1 MRNTILIRGT
11 LGVAAFAL
19 AATACGSSGTAAAG
33 NSSPSASPSMHS
45 MTPSPASG
53 TLTNTA
59 AAQLYAGLDQLLREH
74 VDLTANVVQTAITKG
89 PSSSGTK
96 AALAALDQ
104 NTQGLGAAIGS
115 VYGAA
120 AQKQFLKLW
129 RAHIGFFVN
138 YTLGVAGHNPKKVAI
153 AQHDLAGYT
162 KHFSEFIAGAT
173 KLPAAAVAAD
183 LKGHVSTLET
193 AINAIVAG
201 RPKASADLLMAENHM
216 AGTGAVLAQGIASSM
231 PSKFNS

>member
-1 MRNTILIRGT
+1 
-11 LGVAAFAL
+11 
-19 AATACGSSGTAAAG
+19 
-33 NSSPSASPSMHS
+33 
-45 MTPSPASG
+45 
-53 TLTNTA
+53 
-59 AAQLYAGLDQLLREH
+59 
-74 VDLTANVVQTAITKG
+74 VQTAITKG
-89 PSSSGTK
+89 PSSAGTK

-104 NTQGLGAAIGS
+104 NTHGLGAAIGS

-129 RAHIGFFVN
+129 RAHIGFFVS
-138 YTLGVAGHNPKKVAI
+138 YTLGVATHNSKMVTT
-153 AQHDLAGYT
+153 AQHDLNGYISQ
-162 KHFSEFIAGAT
+162 FSAFIAGAT
-173 KLPAAAVAAD
+173 KLPASAVAAD

-216 AGTGAVLAQGIASSM
+216 AGTGAVLAQGIASSR